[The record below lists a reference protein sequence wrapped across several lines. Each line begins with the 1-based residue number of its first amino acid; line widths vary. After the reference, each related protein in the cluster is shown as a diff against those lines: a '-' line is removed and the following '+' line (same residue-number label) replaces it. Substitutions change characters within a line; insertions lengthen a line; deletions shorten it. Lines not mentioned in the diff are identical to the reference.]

1 MEQIVEDS
9 YSKNTKYFNKKII
22 EKQTEKLL
30 KYYSDQDKKERKKE
44 GLCKFCYYYNYD
56 RIGGCAITIK
66 KCENCGTEMSFGST
80 ATDMY
85 CLDCAINN
93 GFCKQCGQKMD

>member
-1 MEQIVEDS
+1 MGKIIENS

-30 KYYSDQDKKERKKE
+30 RYYSDQDKKERKKE
-44 GLCKFCYYYNYD
+44 GLCKFCYYYNCD

-66 KCENCGTEMSFGST
+66 NCENCGTEMSFGST

-85 CLDCAINN
+85 CLDCAIEN
-93 GFCKQCGQKMD
+93 GICKQCGQKID